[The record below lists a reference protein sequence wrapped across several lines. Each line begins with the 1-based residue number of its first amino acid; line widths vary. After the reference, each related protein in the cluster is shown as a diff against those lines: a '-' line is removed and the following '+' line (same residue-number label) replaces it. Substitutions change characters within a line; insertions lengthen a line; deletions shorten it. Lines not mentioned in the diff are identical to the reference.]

1 MVIQMTERKLTFRE
15 LAVIVGLLSL
25 LTTGIT
31 SAVAWVHAEVTV
43 PQILQETREQT
54 AKMMDRH
61 ERATHQGSL
70 TQREF
75 RLWSDQVLKRLE
87 SIERAVKR

>member
-1 MVIQMTERKLTFRE
+1 MTPQDRKLSIKDVVT
-15 LAVIVGLLSL
+15 IVGLLSL
-25 LTTGIT
+25 VTTGIT

-43 PQILQETREQT
+43 PQILQETRDQT

-61 ERATHQGSL
+61 ERATHQGSF

-75 RLWSDQVLKRLE
+75 QLWSEQVLKRLE
-87 SIERAVKR
+87 SIESAVKR

>member
-1 MVIQMTERKLTFRE
+1 MPK
-15 LAVIVGLLSL
+15 
-25 LTTGIT
+25 
-31 SAVAWVHAEVTV
+31 
-43 PQILQETREQT
+43 ILQQT
-54 AKMMDRH
+54 QQQTVEMMDRH
-61 ERATHQGSL
+61 ERATHQGSF

>member
-1 MVIQMTERKLTFRE
+1 MTDRKLSIKDVVT
-15 LAVIVGLLSL
+15 IVGLLSL
-25 LTTGIT
+25 VTTGIT

-54 AKMMDRH
+54 SNMMDRH
-61 ERATHQGSL
+61 ERATHDGSF

-75 RLWSDQVLKRLE
+75 QLWSEQVLKRLE
-87 SIERAVKR
+87 SIESAVKR

>member
-1 MVIQMTERKLTFRE
+1 MIQRADRKLSLRE

-25 LTTGIT
+25 LTTGIA

-61 ERATHQGSL
+61 ERATHQGSF

-75 RLWSDQVLKRLE
+75 QLWSEQVLKRLD
-87 SIERAVKR
+87 SIERAVNR